1 MTSGST
7 RRIAAIAIALV
18 SFAPTA
24 RAQSGLESAI
34 DQYTATTVKGYI
46 QPLADV
52 LVANLSLGYIVNAA
66 PSGRLSF
73 GFEIV
78 SMAATIS
85 DNLRTYTANTPP
97 GFTPS
102 TIQAPTVFGGTAPT
116 VNGPAPGVTYRGA
129 DGIYTSQYFPS
140 AAPQIRVG
148 GLFGTEIA
156 VRYVSSTLIP
166 VIDENEFPELKLFGV
181 GIQHSLSRYVPLPVD
196 VSIAASFNSLTF
208 GDIVDLHSNAI
219 GVNVGRSLGLVGI
232 SFGVQSEG
240 GSMNLKYTSNDPN
253 APGSV
258 DVDLDVAR
266 TVRFRAGANVGLGF
280 LKLFGDAAIG
290 DITSYAAGLRFG
302 F

>member
-7 RRIAAIAIALV
+7 RRLAAIAIALV
-18 SFAPTA
+18 SSAPMA

-52 LVANLSLGYIVNAA
+52 LVANLSLGYVANAA

-78 SMAATIS
+78 SMAATIG

-140 AAPQIRVG
+140 AAPQLRVG
-148 GLFGTEIA
+148 GLFGTEVA

-166 VIDENEFPELKLFGV
+166 VIDENDFPELKLFGV

-208 GDIVDLHSNAI
+208 GDIVNLSSNAI
-219 GVNVGRSLGLVGI
+219 GVNVGRSLGMVGI

-266 TVRFRAGANVGLGF
+266 TVRFRAGANVSLGF
-280 LKLFGDAAIG
+280 LKVFGDAAIG

>member
-1 MTSGST
+1 MTSGSP

-18 SFAPTA
+18 SSAPTA

-52 LVANLSLGYIVNAA
+52 LVANLSLGYVVNAA

-78 SMAATIS
+78 SMAATIG
-85 DNLRTYTANTPP
+85 DNLRTYSANTPP

-102 TIQAPTVFGGTAPT
+102 TVQTPTVFGGSAPT
-116 VNGPAPGVTYRGA
+116 VNGPVPGATYRGA
-129 DGIYTSQYFPS
+129 DGVYTSQYFPS

-148 GLFGTEIA
+148 GLFGTEVA

-166 VIDENEFPELKLFGV
+166 VIDENDFPELRLFGV

-219 GVNVGRSLGLVGI
+219 GVNVGRSLGVVGV

-240 GSMNLKYTSNDPN
+240 GAMNLKYTSNDPN

-258 DVDLDVAR
+258 DVNLDVAR
-266 TVRFRAGANVGLGF
+266 TVRFRGGAALNLGF
-280 LKLFGDAAIG
+280 LKLFGDAAFG